1 MLLKVDNLHVMYA
14 DLCVIEGVSFEVSEG
29 EVVVI
34 LGANAAGKSTLLR
47 SLSGLVHPS
56 SGSCLYGG
64 VHTERLSPHKIV
76 GLGLAH
82 VPEGGQLFPDMTVI
96 DNLMMGCYIDR
107 ARKQRESS
115 LEMVLSYF
123 PILKERL
130 KQIAGTLSGGERQ
143 MLAIARGLM
152 SRPKTIIFDEPSL
165 GLAPKFIDT
174 IFQIIKRINED
185 GVTVLLVEQN
195 ARQALQI
202 ADRGYVLERG
212 KITLSDTAT
221 NLAGNDYV
229 KKAYLGY

>member
-1 MLLKVDNLHVMYA
+1 MLLKVDNLQVMYA
-14 DLCVIEGVSFEVSEG
+14 DLSVIKGISFEVSEG

-47 SLSGLVHPS
+47 ALSGLVRPS
-56 SGSCLYGG
+56 SGTCRYGG
-64 VHTERLSPHKIV
+64 VHTEKLMAHKIV
-76 GLGLAH
+76 ELGMAH
-82 VPEGGQLFPDMTVI
+82 VPEGGQLFPEMAVF
-96 DNLMMGCYIDR
+96 DNLLMGCFTER
-107 ARKQRESS
+107 ARKQKESS
-115 LEMVLSYF
+115 LEMVFDYF

-152 SRPKTIIFDEPSL
+152 SRPKMIIFDEPSL
-165 GLAPKFIDT
+165 GLAPKFIET
-174 IFQIIKRINED
+174 IFQIIKRINKD

-212 KITLSDTAT
+212 KINLSDSAQK
-221 NLAGNDYV
+221 LANNDYV

>member
-14 DLCVIEGVSFEVSEG
+14 DLSVIKGISFEVSEG
-29 EVVVI
+29 EIVVI

-47 SLSGLVHPS
+47 ALSGLVRPY
-56 SGSCLYGG
+56 SGTCLYGG
-64 VHTERLSPHKIV
+64 VHTERLTPHKIV
-76 GLGLAH
+76 ELGLAH
-82 VPEGGQLFPDMTVI
+82 VPEGGQLFPDMAVI
-96 DNLMMGCYIDR
+96 DNLMMGCYTPR
-107 ARKQRESS
+107 ARKQKESS
-115 LEMVLSYF
+115 LEMVFGYF

-152 SRPKTIIFDEPSL
+152 SRPKIIIFDEPSL
-165 GLAPKFIDT
+165 GLAPKFIET
-174 IFQIIKRINED
+174 IFQIIKRINQD

-212 KITLSDTAT
+212 KITLSDSAN
-221 NLAGNDYV
+221 NLASDDYV